1 MKEDGKP
8 GFLPVFAAKSAPGS
22 IRALFFYGGIPM
34 KRKINTRQMVML
46 ALLAAL
52 AYVAMMVGR
61 VPVVLWLKYDPKDV
75 ILAISGFL
83 YGPVAAFATTSV
95 VAFVEMISTSDTGFW
110 GLVMNILSSC
120 TFACTAAAIYRKK
133 HTQQGALIGLICGVL
148 VMVPAMLM
156 WNYFFTPI
164 YMGQPREAV
173 ADLLIPYF
181 LPFNAV
187 KGGLNAAI
195 TLLVYKPVVKALRAA
210 GLVEKTTAP
219 SQTQNR
225 HGVTLLAL
233 ALLLA
238 CVAAVLV
245 LRGVI

>member
-1 MKEDGKP
+1 MKIKT
-8 GFLPVFAAKSAPGS
+8 
-22 IRALFFYGGIPM
+22 
-34 KRKINTRQMVML
+34 KISTRRLVML
-46 ALLAAL
+46 ALLAAI

-75 ILAISGFL
+75 ILAIAGFL

-95 VAFVEMISTSDTGFW
+95 VAFVEMFSTSDTGFW

-120 TFACTAAAIYRKK
+120 TFACTAAAIYKRK
-133 HTQQGALIGLICGVL
+133 HTQRGALIGLIAGVA

-181 LPFNAV
+181 LPFNLV

-195 TLLVYKPVVKALRAA
+195 TMLVYKPVVKALRAA
-210 GLVEKTTAP
+210 GLVEKSSSAP
-219 SQTQNR
+219 GEKQGR
-225 HGVTLLAL
+225 GGVTLLAL

-238 CVAAVLV
+238 CVTAVLV
-245 LRGVI
+245 LRGII

>member
-1 MKEDGKP
+1 MKTKI
-8 GFLPVFAAKSAPGS
+8 ST
-22 IRALFFYGGIPM
+22 
-34 KRKINTRQMVML
+34 KRLTML
-46 ALLAAL
+46 ALLAAI

-95 VAFVEMISTSDTGFW
+95 VAFVEMFSTSDTGFW

-120 TFACTAAAIYRKK
+120 TFACTAAAIYKRK
-133 HTQQGALIGLICGVL
+133 HTQRGALIGLITGVA

-181 LPFNAV
+181 LPFNLV

-195 TLLVYKPVVKALRAA
+195 TMLIYKPVVKALRAA
-210 GLVEKTTAP
+210 GLVEKSSTVP
-219 SQTQNR
+219 GEKQGR
-225 HGVTLLAL
+225 GGITLLAL
-233 ALLLA
+233 VLLLA
-238 CVAAVLV
+238 CVTAVLV
-245 LRGVI
+245 LRGII